1 MGKRFTKRDKEI
13 ISYIERHKV
22 VNSSQ
27 LKRKFNLS
35 DVTLCRRM
43 KFITENSEVKKYR
56 YIPQINFYDS
66 KYKEMIP
73 NENIYYWKRKPKN
86 IVHSLLVNETIL
98 FLQEKF
104 DIVEYELEYP
114 IIYEDV
120 VVRADICFSFK
131 HNEKEWTYL
140 VEVEVSKSFNYSKYL
155 KLQQGNILL
164 PKIIVLSDR
173 KVYNKTNYEII
184 KGRLNLSNLENKIKQ
199 DMIECEFNY
208 KVK

>member
-86 IVHSLLVNETIL
+86 IVHS
-98 FLQEKF
+98 K
-104 DIVEYELEYP
+104 LEYP

-131 HNEKEWTYL
+131 YNEKEWQYL

-155 KLQQGNILL
+155 KLQQGNISL

-173 KVYNKTNYEII
+173 RVYNKTNYEII

>member
-1 MGKRFTKRDKEI
+1 VI
-13 ISYIERHKV
+13 
-22 VNSSQ
+22 
-27 LKRKFNLS
+27 
-35 DVTLCRRM
+35 
-43 KFITENSEVKKYR
+43 
-56 YIPQINFYDS
+56 
-66 KYKEMIP
+66 
-73 NENIYYWKRKPKN
+73 
-86 IVHSLLVNETIL
+86 
-98 FLQEKF
+98 
-104 DIVEYELEYP
+104 
-114 IIYEDV
+114 
-120 VVRADICFSFK
+120 VRADICFSFK

-173 KVYNKTNYEII
+173 RVYNKTNYKII